1 MCVDNAPTD
10 FALAY
15 ANFFVGKVAVIKD
28 SLTHPKWLCCL
39 LFLLQPVNHM
49 MPLNFPLRAA
59 ALAATLLAPM
69 LANATNGYFSHGYGA
84 KSQGIAGIGIAFPQ
98 DGLAAATNPA
108 GTALV
113 GSRLDAGLT
122 LFAPSR
128 GADIVGNGFAADAS
142 YSGNDTATFL
152 IPDFGYTRQINP
164 DLAVGV
170 AVFGNGGMNTDY
182 GQNPF
187 ARFGATGRAGIN
199 LEQLFIS
206 PSVAYKINDT
216 HTVGAALNVA
226 YQRFEARG
234 IGFFAGFSAAPGNV
248 SDKGV
253 DSSTGLG
260 VRVGW
265 IGQVTPQLTL
275 GATWASKISGKFDN
289 YKGLFADGGGF
300 DVPENYG
307 VGFAYEATPAWTLAA
322 DVQTIRYSQVG
333 SVGNPVASLL
343 SGTPLGAANG
353 PGFGWK
359 DVTALKLGV
368 SHKLRSDLTL
378 RGGISFANQPV
389 PDNETFFNILAPGVI
404 TKHLTL
410 GATWTTPSGGE
421 LTGFLAHGFGE
432 TVNGNASIA
441 PGLPPAGFGGG
452 NANVHLKE
460 NIIGVAYGWKF

>member
-1 MCVDNAPTD
+1 V
-10 FALAY
+10 AL
-15 ANFFVGKVAVIKD
+15 
-28 SLTHPKWLCCL
+28 
-39 LFLLQPVNHM
+39 
-49 MPLNFPLRAA
+49 AA
-59 ALAATLLAPM
+59 ALLTPL

-84 KSQGIAGIGIAFPQ
+84 KAQGIAGVGIALPQ

-113 GSRLDAGLT
+113 GNRYDLGLT

-128 GADIVGNGFAADAS
+128 GADIVGPSPLAGS
-142 YSGNDTATFL
+142 YSGDSTSTFL

-164 DLAVGV
+164 NLAVGL

-187 ARFGATGRAGIN
+187 ANFGAKGSAGIN

-206 PSVAYKINDT
+206 PSVAYKVSES
-216 HTVGAALNVA
+216 HTFGAALNVA
-226 YQRFEARG
+226 YQRFEAKG
-234 IGFFAGFSAAPGNV
+234 LPFGDPLYSSNPANV

-253 DSSTGLG
+253 DSSTGVG
-260 VRVGW
+260 VRLGW
-265 IGQVTPQLTL
+265 IGKVTPQLTL

-307 VGFAYEATPAWTLAA
+307 VGLAFEATPAWTLAA

-333 SVGNPVASLL
+333 SVGNSIARLA
-343 SGTPLGAANG
+343 TTQLGASNG

-359 DVTALKLGV
+359 DLTVLKLGV
-368 SHKLRSDLTL
+368 SHQLSKELTL
-378 RGGISFANQPV
+378 RGGVSFANQPV

-410 GATWTTPSGGE
+410 GATWTTPGGGE
-421 LTGFLAHGFGE
+421 LTGFFAHAFGE
-432 TVNGNASIA
+432 TVNGRASIA
-441 PGLPPAGFGGG
+441 PGFPPAGFGGG
-452 NANVHLKE
+452 EANVRLKE
-460 NIIGVAYGWKF
+460 NLIGISYGWKF